1 MTSILEEYLVP
12 TDPVFYTQ
20 ERPLSP
26 ADFTN
31 HTGGAYGADTFGDTI
46 GREFGFTKHMHYRPY
61 DNANLSATLRK
72 KGIKGQHLTRAETDH
87 GRNEINKLLNG
98 RYQDNIVGN
107 LQGRNYYQVANSRA
121 VFCISK
127 IVGMASISGGTNTAF
142 QLAIRMNKPVYVYDV
157 EVFEWYQYNYLT
169 HQLESMGGE
178 TPILT
183 KEYAIVGTRDI
194 EDYHIKNKATG
205 QWGSRPNYLGDKTS
219 RIVQEAI
226 RDLYRVTLAAI

>member
-1 MTSILEEYLVP
+1 
-12 TDPVFYTQ
+12 
-20 ERPLSP
+20 
-26 ADFTN
+26 
-31 HTGGAYGADTFGDTI
+31 
-46 GREFGFTKHMHYRPY
+46 MHYRPY

-169 HQLESMGGE
+169 HQLESMGDE